1 MEDLIGK
8 IRFSIIGDGIDPNGL
23 MNGFAR
29 VFVTLLRGNFS
40 LFIRESKRVELIL
53 ISGEQ
58 SLHIFLGNRCNICV
72 LVCAI
77 LGNKRICI
85 KHHISAK
92 GIVDLFS
99 ITAGRCKIRINA
111 FKNIC

>member
-1 MEDLIGK
+1 
-8 IRFSIIGDGIDPNGL
+8 

-40 LFIRESKRVELIL
+40 LFIRKSKRVELIL

>member
-1 MEDLIGK
+1 
-8 IRFSIIGDGIDPNGL
+8 

-53 ISGEQ
+53 VSGEQ
-58 SLHIFLGNRCNICV
+58 SLHIFLGNRCNFCV